1 MDDIIKLCDELESC
15 KRKNICYKNE
25 IVCTRALVN
34 RYIDCFSNVA
44 LGDGS

>member
-25 IVCTRALVN
+25 IICIHKKLFQTFILNCT
-34 RYIDCFSNVA
+34 YKSY
-44 LGDGS
+44 